1 MMPSAYSKHVIVSV
15 FVIKQREDEEK
26 KEIIILL

>member
-1 MMPSAYSKHVIVSV
+1 MIPSAYSKNVTVSV
-15 FVIKQREDEEK
+15 FAIKQREDEEK